1 MEQASKQQHA
11 GGTRGNRQF
20 NKPDCIS
27 KHKPST
33 IDLGDPRMVDVEL
46 MLSNPKVSSV
56 RNITVKMHKVE
67 LTIEKYKKIGISA
80 TVVN

>member
-1 MEQASKQQHA
+1 MEQASKQQHS

-27 KHKPST
+27 KHKPSK
-33 IDLGDPRMVDVEL
+33 LGLNDPRRIEIKL
-46 MLSNPKVSSV
+46 MLSHPKQSV
-56 RNITVKMHKVE
+56 QPLTVE
-67 LTIEKYKKIGISA
+67 LWEVEREKRKWESMGFSV